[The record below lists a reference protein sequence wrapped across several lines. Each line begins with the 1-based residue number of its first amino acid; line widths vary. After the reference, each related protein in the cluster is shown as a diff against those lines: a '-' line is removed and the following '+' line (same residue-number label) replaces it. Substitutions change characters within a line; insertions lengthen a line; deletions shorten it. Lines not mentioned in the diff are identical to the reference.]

1 MLSRLKKR
9 RWHVIFLALLTL
21 AMILPGLASL
31 PVIDRDEA
39 RFAQASVQMAE
50 TNDLLHINFQDEARN
65 KKPAAAYWAQTA
77 MIEVFSRDGE
87 NRIWAQRLPSVMA
100 GLLTI
105 LALYWGGLRMVGRK
119 AALVACALLATSL
132 IFVFESHIAKT
143 DAMLCASTTVMFAS
157 LGRLRNGAG
166 RREVW
171 AFWAALGLSI
181 MIKGPIG
188 PVLAILSF
196 LCLWIW
202 ERDLSWARPLLNWG
216 AIILFAL
223 IWLPWGIAMYVVTDG
238 AFYIESLGKDFG
250 GKVVSG
256 QESHGA
262 PPGSHSLAIWA
273 TLWPAS
279 LFLLPGLA
287 YAIRSVRS
295 KGDNAVI
302 RSMRLAICWALP
314 FWILIEI
321 MPTKLPHYGLPV
333 FPALCLMMGAA
344 VLAMSQMNEFTKT
357 RFIGGLIFILS
368 TALVLGGLL
377 YAQSLYGDLDKAMV
391 GYVICGTS
399 GVIAILA
406 AFALWGNKIRVSLG
420 AALISSMIAMI
431 GAYGYILP
439 NLMEF
444 RTSEHLAAE
453 LERFAPNVESSLIHS
468 PHYTEPSLV
477 YHLGADINLKAGE
490 VNLSDGSL
498 VVLNTRREE
507 TVTMGRVL
515 SNEARKRG
523 QCLET
528 SNPVKGFN
536 YSKGNPLDLV
546 ILMEVPCEALSQGEP
561 S

>member
-9 RWHVIFLALLTL
+9 RWHIIILALLTL
-21 AMILPGLASL
+21 AMVLPGLASL

-39 RFAQASVQMAE
+39 RFAQASVQMAD
-50 TNDLLHINFQDEARN
+50 TNDLLNINFQDEARN

-87 NRIWAQRLPSVMA
+87 NRIWAQRLPSVLA
-100 GLLTI
+100 SLLSI

-119 AALVACALLATSL
+119 AALMACALLATSL

-157 LGRLRNGAG
+157 LGRLRNSAG

-171 AFWAALGLSI
+171 AFWVALGLSI

-188 PVLAILSF
+188 PVLAIMSLV
-196 LCLWIW
+196 CLWIW

-216 AIILFAL
+216 AIVLFVL
-223 IWLPWGIAMYVVTDG
+223 IWLPWGIAMYVITDG

-250 GKVVSG
+250 GKVISG

-262 PPGSHSLAIWA
+262 PPGSHGFAIWA

-287 YAIRSVRS
+287 YAIQSVRS
-295 KGDNAVI
+295 GAENPVI
-302 RSMRLAICWALP
+302 RSMKLAICWALP

-344 VLAMSQMNEFTKT
+344 ILAMSQTTEFAKT
-357 RFIGGLIFILS
+357 RFFGGLIFILS
-368 TALVLGGLL
+368 TTLVLGALL
-377 YAQSLYGDLDKAMV
+377 YAQSVYGDLEKALV
-391 GYVICGTS
+391 GYAICGAS
-399 GVIAILA
+399 GVVAILA
-406 AFALWGNKIRVSLG
+406 GFALWGNKIRVSFG
-420 AALISSMIAMI
+420 AALISGMIAMV
-431 GAYGYILP
+431 GAYAYILP
-439 NLMEF
+439 NLTEF
-444 RTSEHLAAE
+444 RTSEYLTAE

-477 YHLGADINLKAGE
+477 YHVGTDIHLKARE
-490 VNLSDGSL
+490 VDLSDGSL
-498 VVLNTRREE
+498 VILNTRRQE
-507 TVTMGRVL
+507 TENLGRVL
-515 SNEARKRG
+515 SDAAEKRG
-523 QCLET
+523 LCLAT
-528 SNPVKGFN
+528 SKPVKGFN

-546 ILMEVPCEALSQGEP
+546 ILKEVPCEALSQAEP